1 MRIGISAG
9 GSVDRMI
16 EQTRQAEAD
25 GFTTV
30 WFAGTIG
37 LDPLTV
43 IALCGRATEQIE
55 LGTSIVQ
62 SYPRHPVAM
71 AQQAATIRAAVGP
84 GRFSLGLGVSHEPNI
99 VQSLGLSY
107 DAPARHMREYLEV
120 VGPLLNEG
128 QVRHDGDLYRVRYQL
143 PGVTSDTEPIPILV
157 AALAPHMLRA
167 SGELAQGT
175 VTWMANRRAIETH
188 VAPLIQRA
196 ASDAGRPAA
205 RVVVGLP
212 VAVCDDATE
221 GRAAA
226 QQTFER
232 YGMLPNYRR
241 ILDIGGVDGAGD
253 AAIVGDEETVAAE
266 FRALIDAGATDIW
279 AAAFPVGDD
288 REARAAS
295 RRRTQALLVDL
306 ASRT

>member
-1 MRIGISAG
+1 MRIGVSAG
-9 GSVDRMI
+9 GTIDRMI
-16 EQTRQAEAD
+16 EQTKQAEAD
-25 GFTTV
+25 GFTSI

-43 IALCGRATEQIE
+43 IALCGRESERIE

-71 AQQAATIRAAVGP
+71 AQQAATIRAVVGP
-84 GRFSLGLGVSHEPNI
+84 GRFTLGLGVSHEPNI
-99 VQSLGLSY
+99 TQSLGLSY
-107 DAPARHMREYLEV
+107 DAPAAHMREYLAI
-120 VGPLLNEG
+120 VGALLSKG
-128 QVRHDGDLYRVRYQL
+128 QANHDGERYRVRYQL
-143 PGVTSDTEPIPILV
+143 PAGADAEPVPLLV

-167 SGELAQGT
+167 AGALADGT
-175 VTWMANRRAIETH
+175 ITWMANRRAIETH
-188 VAPLIQRA
+188 VAPRIRRA
-196 ASDAGRPAA
+196 AERAGRAA
-205 RVVVGLP
+205 PRVVVGLP
-212 VAVCDDATE
+212 VAVCDDPTE

-226 QQTFER
+226 QQTFAR

-241 ILDIGGVDGAGD
+241 ILDIGGAEGAGD

-279 AAAFPVGDD
+279 AATFPLGDD

-295 RRRTQALLVDL
+295 RRRTQALLIDL
-306 ASRT
+306 ARAS

>member
-9 GSVDRMI
+9 GTVDRMI
-16 EQTRQAEAD
+16 EQTKQAEAD
-25 GFTTV
+25 GFTTI

-43 IALCGRATEQIE
+43 IALCGRESERIE

-84 GRFSLGLGVSHEPNI
+84 GRFTLGLGVSHEPNI
-99 VQSLGLSY
+99 TQSLGLSY
-107 DAPARHMREYLEV
+107 DAPARHMREYLQV
-120 VGPLLNEG
+120 VGPLLSKG
-128 QVRHDGDLYRVRYQL
+128 QVSHDGDLYRVRYQL
-143 PGVTSDTEPIPILV
+143 PAGADAEPIPLLV

-167 SGELAQGT
+167 AGAYADGT

-188 VAPLIQRA
+188 VAPRIRRA
-196 ASDAGRPAA
+196 AEGAGRAA
-205 RVVVGLP
+205 PRVVVGLP
-212 VAVCDDATE
+212 VAVCDDPAV
-221 GRAAA
+221 GRGAAH
-226 QQTFER
+226 QTFER

-241 ILDIGGVDGAGD
+241 ILDIGGLEGAAD
-253 AAIVGDEETVAAE
+253 AAIVGDEEAVAAS
-266 FRALIDAGATDIW
+266 FRALYDAGATDIW

-295 RRRTQALLVDL
+295 RRRTHALLVDL
-306 ASRT
+306 ARRT

>member
-9 GSVDRMI
+9 GDIDRMVS
-16 EQTRQAEAD
+16 QTKQAEAD
-25 GFTTV
+25 GFTSI

-43 IALCGRATEQIE
+43 IALCGRETERIE

-84 GRFSLGLGVSHEPNI
+84 GRFTLGLGVSHEPNI

-107 DAPARHMREYLEV
+107 AAPARHMREYLQV
-120 VGPLLNEG
+120 VGALLDSG
-128 QVRHDGDLYRVRYQL
+128 QVRHDGELYRVRYQL
-143 PGVTSDTEPIPILV
+143 PPSGDAPRIPVLV

-167 SGELAQGT
+167 AGEFADGT
-175 VTWMANRRAIETH
+175 ITWMANDRAIDTH
-188 VAPLIQRA
+188 VAPLLWKA
-196 ASDAGRPAA
+196 AENAGRPAP

-212 VAVCDDATE
+212 VAVCDDPAE

-226 QQTFER
+226 QATFER

-241 ILDIGGVDGAGD
+241 ILDIGGLEGAGD
-253 AAIVGDEETVAAE
+253 AAIVGDEDTVTAA
-266 FRALIDAGATDIW
+266 FTALYDAGATDIW
-279 AAAFPVGDD
+279 AATFPVGDG

-295 RRRTQALLVDL
+295 RNRTNALLVDL
-306 ASRT
+306 ARRT

>member
-16 EQTRQAEAD
+16 EQTKQAEAD
-25 GFTTV
+25 GFTSI

-43 IALCGRATEQIE
+43 IALCGRDTERIE

-84 GRFSLGLGVSHEPNI
+84 GRFTLGLGVSHEPNI
-99 VQSLGLSY
+99 VSSLGLSY
-107 DAPARHMREYLEV
+107 DAPARHMREYLQV
-120 VGPLLNEG
+120 VRPLLNQG
-128 QVRHDGDLYRVRYQL
+128 QVRHDGALYRVRYQL
-143 PGVTSDTEPIPILV
+143 PGTGPDDTPVPLLV

-167 SGELAQGT
+167 AGELADGT
-175 VTWMANRRAIETH
+175 ITWMANRQAIETH
-188 VAPLIQRA
+188 VAPLIGRA
-196 ASDAGRPAA
+196 AEGAGRPAP

-212 VAVCDDATE
+212 VAVCDDPAE

-226 QQTFER
+226 QATFER

-241 ILDIGGVDGAGD
+241 ILDIGGVEGAGD
-253 AAIVGDEETVAAE
+253 AAIVGDEETVASS
-266 FRALIDAGATDIW
+266 FSALLDAGATDIW

-295 RRRTQALLVDL
+295 RRRTHAVLVDL
-306 ASRT
+306 ARR